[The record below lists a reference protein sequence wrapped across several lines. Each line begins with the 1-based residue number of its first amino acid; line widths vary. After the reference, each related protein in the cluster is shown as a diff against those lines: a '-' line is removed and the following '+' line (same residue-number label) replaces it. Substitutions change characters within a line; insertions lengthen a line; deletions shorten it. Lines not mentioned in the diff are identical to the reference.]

1 MKEGL
6 SDCLGTSL
14 CIAWSSGLCQLL
26 DVQYQPVN
34 PPWAGEKSRWV
45 LWARK
50 SLGDVFQLGVF
61 FFSSLP
67 SLICTVKE
75 RVFKQ

>member
-1 MKEGL
+1 M
-6 SDCLGTSL
+6 
-14 CIAWSSGLCQLL
+14 
-26 DVQYQPVN
+26 
-34 PPWAGEKSRWV
+34 
-45 LWARK
+45 
-50 SLGDVFQLGVF
+50 GVVGQDELRRCVSVRDF